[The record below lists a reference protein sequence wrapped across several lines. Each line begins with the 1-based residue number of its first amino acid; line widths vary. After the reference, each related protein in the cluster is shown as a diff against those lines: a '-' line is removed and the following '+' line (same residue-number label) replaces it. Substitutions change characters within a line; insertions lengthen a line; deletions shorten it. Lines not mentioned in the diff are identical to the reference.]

1 MNKIQQ
7 ISKNILTDRLKLELG
22 VALKAEVDYQ
32 TLRAMKLQLRQERL
46 QQLAQAEATYLA
58 ESRIKAA

>member
-22 VALKAEVDYQ
+22 LALETEVDYQ

-46 QQLAQAEATYLA
+46 QQLAQAEASYLA

>member
-22 VALKAEVDYQ
+22 VALEAEVDYQ

>member
-22 VALKAEVDYQ
+22 LALETEVDYQ

-46 QQLAQAEATYLA
+46 QQLAQAEASYLA
-58 ESRIKAA
+58 ESRNKAA